1 MSISL
6 FDQQALETAWETFY
20 LFATESRASRW
31 SPHLRFN
38 TDWLPVAVYIERR
51 SRWGEFA

>member
-6 FDQQALETAWETFY
+6 SDQQALETAWETFY

-31 SPHLRFN
+31 SPRLRFI
-38 TDWLPVAVYIERR
+38 TGWLPVAVYIESR
-51 SRWGEFA
+51 SLWGEFA